1 MAHIEID
8 EAEYNRLKGVAD
20 LAAQIHANPKGRVL
34 LEQAH
39 RTVNPRAPTPSI
51 EQEERMAA
59 PLNEVQKQIA
69 DLTNLVTK
77 KFTDDETREKLG
89 ALARQQD
96 EAFARLRD
104 QRYTD
109 EGIAKIRELMTEKG
123 IIDPEIAAA
132 YFDRINPPSPITPTG
147 SNSINLVEAFNDESD
162 KALQELMSSQGNSE
176 SALNRL
182 VAESLNDF
190 RKSVPSGRR

>member
-1 MAHIEID
+1 MPVEIT
-8 EAEYNRLKGVAD
+8 EEEYNRLKGVAD
-20 LAAQIHANPKGRVL
+20 LAARIHANPKGRIL
-34 LEQAH
+34 LEEAH
-39 RTVNPRAPTPSI
+39 RTVNPKAPTPAI
-51 EQEERMAA
+51 EEAQLSAA

-69 DLTNLVTK
+69 ELTSLVTK
-77 KFTDDETREKLG
+77 KFNDDETREKLG
-89 ALARQQD
+89 TLARQQ
-96 EAFARLRD
+96 EEGFSRLRE

-123 IIDPEIAAA
+123 ILDPEIAAA

-147 SNSINLVEAFNDESD
+147 SNSFNLVEAFNDESD

-176 SALNRL
+176 SALNKL
-182 VAESLNDF
+182 VQESLNDF